1 MDAEAVTTTAGTTTT
16 TAGTTAGTKA
26 AGSEPAQEPAS
37 EPDAQEETD
46 RPRSVCSNPG
56 HEGLFVRELL
66 DRVGDKWSLLII
78 GSLHGGPLRFTA
90 LQQAAGSIS
99 QRMLTLTLRHLQRDG
114 LITRTVYPEV
124 PPRVEYELTALGHG
138 LLEPA
143 LRLVNWA
150 ADNAEIIQKYRDE
163 FDRAEE
169 ERQARKA
176 EAAARG

>member
-1 MDAEAVTTTAGTTTT
+1 MEAADATGAVGPTGAATPVDAEPVR
-16 TAGTTAGTKA
+16 
-26 AGSEPAQEPAS
+26 SEA
-37 EPDAQEETD
+37 D

-124 PPRVEYELTALGHG
+124 PPRVEYELTDLGHG

-150 ADNAEIIQKYRDE
+150 ADHAELIQKYRDD
-163 FDRAEE
+163 FDRAEA
-169 ERQARKA
+169 ERLARKA
-176 EAAARG
+176 EAGRG

>member
-1 MDAEAVTTTAGTTTT
+1 MAEGTVAETEQTVGTAEAA
-16 TAGTTAGTKA
+16 
-26 AGSEPAQEPAS
+26 EAQ
-37 EPDAQEETD
+37 DHD

-56 HEGLFVRELL
+56 HEGVFVRELL

-78 GSLHGGPLRFTA
+78 GSLHGGPKRFTA

-138 LLEPA
+138 LLVPA
-143 LRLVNWA
+143 LQLVNWA
-150 ADNAEIIQKYRDE
+150 ADHAEVVRKYREDY
-163 FDRAEE
+163 DLAEE
-169 ERQARKA
+169 ARQKRKA
-176 EAAARG
+176 EAGRD